1 MNHIDENT
9 VSQLDELPN
18 IGKAIAMKL
27 QSIGIKHPKQ
37 LIGKDP
43 FELHAELCLIKGQT
57 VDPCIIDVFMA
68 AIHFMEHGETLP
80 WWSFTKERKRIR
92 QNQRSETI

>member
-1 MNHIDENT
+1 MTLKSSDRNT
-9 VSQLDELPN
+9 VAQLEALPN

-27 QSIGIKHPKQ
+27 QSIGIKHPIQ

-43 FELHAELCLIKGQT
+43 FELHAELCLMKGQT

-80 WWSFTKERKRIR
+80 WWRFTKERKRI
-92 QNQRSETI
+92 QQRSETL

>member
-1 MNHIDENT
+1 MKSPNRNT
-9 VSQLDELPN
+9 ESKLEALPN
-18 IGKAIAMKL
+18 IGKAIATKL
-27 QSIGIKHPKQ
+27 QSIGIEHPNQ

-43 FELHAELCLIKGQT
+43 FKLHAELCLMKGQT

-80 WWSFTKERKRIR
+80 WWRFTNERKRSQ
-92 QNQRSETI
+92 QNQRS

>member
-1 MNHIDENT
+1 MKSPDRNT
-9 VSQLDELPN
+9 ESKLEALPN

-27 QSIGIKHPKQ
+27 QSIGIEHPNQ

-43 FELHAELCLIKGQT
+43 FELHAKLCLMKGQK

-68 AIHFMEHGETLP
+68 AIHFLEHGETLA
-80 WWSFTKERKRIR
+80 WWTFTDERKRR
-92 QNQRSETI
+92 LRDQRS